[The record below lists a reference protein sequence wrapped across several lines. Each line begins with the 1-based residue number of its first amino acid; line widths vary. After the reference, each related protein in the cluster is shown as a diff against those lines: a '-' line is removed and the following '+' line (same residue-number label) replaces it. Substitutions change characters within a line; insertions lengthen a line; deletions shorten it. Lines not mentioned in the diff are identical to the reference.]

1 MLRNPRTIALKSSSS
16 CHGCSSAAAAC
27 SLQPAASGLLN
38 SLLDP
43 FISLNSSLPGVGF
56 RHCPPHMKKEL
67 QAPINLQCRLFTSL
81 LRWIYWVNLHSALL
95 LANVTRYQCSRLNN
109 DVFSFIWR
117 WINTYDVLQQ
127 WSLQLL
133 VSYWKWYNLILIFA
147 KTPGVVLEVHHMI
160 MLSFYCVCNAVQRKG
175 TKTSDKNQNIDKD
188 MVGHDLII
196 CSRYKSTLLF
206 IALTANGFFLCG
218 ERGAF
223 ALSLVLHLTIKQNL
237 PFFVQNHA
245 KICTCLWY
253 VHFIK
258 IRCTDKY
265 HRQALI
271 QTQS

>member
-1 MLRNPRTIALKSSSS
+1 M
-16 CHGCSSAAAAC
+16 AAVVQLPPAAC

-160 MLSFYCVCNAVQRKG
+160 MLSFYCMSAMLFRGKG
-175 TKTSDKNQNIDKD
+175 QKPQIRTKTLTKTWLGMIWSFVLGTSQ
-188 MVGHDLII
+188 HC
-196 CSRYKSTLLF
+196 CS
-206 IALTANGFFLCG
+206 
-218 ERGAF
+218 
-223 ALSLVLHLTIKQNL
+223 
-237 PFFVQNHA
+237 
-245 KICTCLWY
+245 
-253 VHFIK
+253 
-258 IRCTDKY
+258 
-265 HRQALI
+265 
-271 QTQS
+271 